1 MLFRV
6 TPGTRASD
14 SARMDPGVAAHIG
27 MGFVAGGACV
37 ALSSALAERA
47 GPAVGGLILGV
58 PSTAA
63 VSLLF
68 LALGPG
74 GIEAAVRATDASPAG
89 LGLFCLFVGF
99 YGLAARRG
107 PAAALISG
115 LAAWLA
121 GAAVLSVWPGMGFFA
136 GLAVQAVCF
145 LLAWQL
151 AGHPPR
157 PSSATPI
164 AFTLPRIAL
173 RAVVGGAVVAAC
185 LALSHTA
192 GALLGGLAAVFPA
205 VTASSLAIVA
215 TSAGTDTARA
225 MLRPTLVSA
234 SVVILGYTVAVRFG
248 YPLLG
253 VAVGTLAA
261 LAVAG
266 LLAALVHHTTRWLAH
281 GRPFAE
287 PAPD

>member
-1 MLFRV
+1 M
-6 TPGTRASD
+6 TPGAGASD
-14 SARMDPGVAAHIG
+14 SARMDPGVTAHIG
-27 MGFVAGGACV
+27 LGFVVGGACV

-47 GPAVGGLILGV
+47 GPAVGGLILGI

-99 YGLAARRG
+99 YGLATPRG
-107 PAAALISG
+107 PAAALFAG
-115 LAAWLA
+115 LGAWLA
-121 GAAVLSVWPGMGFFA
+121 GAAVLTVSPWPGFLA
-136 GLAVQAVCF
+136 GLAVQASCF
-145 LLAWQL
+145 LLAWRL
-151 AGHPPR
+151 AGPPPR
-157 PSSATPI
+157 PVTSAPI

-173 RAVVGGAVVAAC
+173 RALVGGSVVAAC
-185 LALSHTA
+185 LALSHRG
-192 GALLGGLAAVFPA
+192 GAVLGGLAAVFPA

-215 TSAGTDTARA
+215 ASAGTETARA

-234 SVVILGYTVAVRFG
+234 SIVILGYTVAVRFG

-253 VAVGTLAA
+253 VPAGTLAA
-261 LAVAG
+261 LALAG
-266 LLAALVHHTTRWLAH
+266 VLAALVHHVARRLAH
-281 GRPFAE
+281 GRPFPE